1 MAVVLRKGL
10 ISAALLLLALGAFA
24 QRRASAD
31 VEVKSLADGKVTT
44 VTKRVFCQGNGRLVT
59 VFSSPYDYTTVTNLK
74 GEFKLY
80 VPSSNEVFSRVDQ
93 SFGSGNELLYLFLAG
108 RQDNLG
114 LLGMGYTLQGSSYD
128 EDGYL
133 KRIYTTKK
141 KDGAPTVELVLKD
154 YLPVYVAY
162 LDHSGNVLS
171 KMYLSQYT
179 RGSRLVFP
187 TRVTEVTYNREK
199 HDSTVVRTIYSSIS
213 TEGTDPHFDFQVPA
227 GAKPAGNPLDAMKK
241 K

>member
-10 ISAALLLLALGAFA
+10 ISAALLLIALGASA

-31 VEVKSLADGKVTT
+31 VEVKTLADGKVTT

-59 VFSSPYDYTTVTNLK
+59 VFSSPSSYTTVTNLK

-80 VPSSNEVFSRVDQ
+80 VPSSNEVFSRVDK
-93 SFGSGNELLYLFLAG
+93 SFGSENELLYLFLSG

-114 LLGMGYTLQGSSYD
+114 LLGMGYTLQSSSY
-128 EDGYL
+128 EEGYL
-133 KRIYTTKK
+133 KRTYTTKK
-141 KDGAPTVELVLKD
+141 KDTAPTVELVLKD

-162 LDHSGNVLS
+162 LDNSGNVLS
-171 KMYLSQYT
+171 KMYLSHYT
-179 RGSRLVFP
+179 KGSRLVFP
-187 TRVTEVTYNREK
+187 TRLTEITYNREK
-199 HDSTVVRTIYSSIS
+199 QDSTVVRTIYSSVS
-213 TEGTDPHFDFQVPA
+213 TDGSDPGFDFQVPA
-227 GAKPAGNPLDAMKK
+227 GAKPAGNPLDALKK

>member
-10 ISAALLLLALGAFA
+10 ISAALLIIALGASA

-31 VEVKSLADGKVTT
+31 VEIKTLADGKVTT
-44 VTKRVFCQGNGRLVT
+44 VTQRVFCQGNGRLVT
-59 VFSSPYDYTTVTNLK
+59 VFSSPSSYTTITNLK

-80 VPSSNEVFSRVDQ
+80 VPASNEVFSRVDKEFA
-93 SFGSGNELLYLFLAG
+93 SDNELLYLFLAG

-114 LLGMGYTLQGSSYD
+114 LLGMGYTLQGSSFD
-128 EDGYL
+128 ADGYL
-133 KRIYTTKK
+133 KRTYTTKK
-141 KDGAPTVELVLKD
+141 KDSAPTVELVLKD
-154 YLPVYVAY
+154 YLPIYVAY

-179 RGSRLVFP
+179 KGSRLVFP
-187 TRVTEVTYNREK
+187 TRVTEVSYNKEK
-199 HDSTVVRTIYSSIS
+199 HDSTVVRTIYSSI
-213 TEGTDPHFDFQVPA
+213 TTDGTDPNFDFQVPE
-227 GAKPAGNPLDAMKK
+227 GAKPAGNPLDALKK